1 MIKNYLLVAWRN
13 LLKQKLFAVIN
24 IAGMAVAF
32 CAALLLLLTAYRE
45 WSFDKMLPNRKQVH
59 QLYFEEHWPNHTEE
73 NTSMPA
79 PIGPALQQ
87 ECPGAQYVTRYVGGN
102 NLVQY
107 KDQEYQYTMKY
118 VDADFLHVF
127 PYPML
132 TGRGAD
138 ALRQT
143 DQVVITEKIA
153 NNIFK
158 GEDPVGK
165 TIKVKQGDS
174 WAPFV
179 ISAVAK
185 DIPDNSSIEFD
196 LLLRFETQ
204 QDYAEVKDK
213 WGQASYNVFVQ
224 LNQHT
229 TATAFEQ
236 QSKTLVNK
244 YYADKIRDLKRDGA
258 VPDASGELVLLKTI
272 PLEEIRFNNI
282 TPLSDGASKFYPW
295 LMVGLGLMITLVSC
309 INFINLSIARSF
321 TRSAEIGL
329 RKALGAVRNQLIV
342 QFWSEA
348 FIVCGIALILGLG
361 LAYLLVPS
369 FNTLFSN
376 NVSLAILK
384 NARLILV
391 LVLGFLSITLVAG
404 GYPAWLVARFNIVQ
418 VLKGK
423 INMGRQSGIRNG
435 LIIVQFAVAILLIS
449 CTAIAWQQL
458 NYIHTRSLGF
468 DKQQVISIPVDS
480 KTDGWKALNLL
491 RNRLTAMPDVV
502 SITASELNLG
512 SGRDGHLGTSRVGFD
527 YKGRTVKT
535 HWLGV
540 DYDYTKTLGL
550 TLLAGRDFSPTYG
563 NDSNAVVINQKMAAQ
578 LGEKDPVGLYLD
590 LGDGEKVQVIG
601 VVKDYNFESLHKNIE
616 SLTINMQSKEKGG
629 YPHYIFVRVLPKNL
643 VGAMHTVENAWKE
656 INPQATFEASFL
668 DENAD
673 RQYRREA
680 RFSKI
685 FVSGAI
691 LAIIISC
698 MGLFAVTLLVLT
710 QRKKEIGI
718 RKVLGASVN
727 GIVMLI
733 AKDFIK
739 LVGIAIFIA
748 APLAWFAMHQWLKGF
763 AYRIDI
769 QWWLFGVT
777 GLLAMLIA
785 FVTISFQSVKAALAN
800 PVKSLHAE

>member
-1 MIKNYLLVAWRN
+1 MIKNYLLIAWRN
-13 LLKQKLFAVIN
+13 LLKQKLFAAIN

-79 PIGPALQQ
+79 PIGPVLQQ
-87 ECPGAQYVTRYVGGN
+87 ECPGVQYVTRYAGGD

-107 KDQEYQYTMKY
+107 KDQEYQYMMKY

-127 PYPML
+127 PYPL
-132 TGRGAD
+132 LKGRGAD

-165 TIKVKQGDS
+165 TIKIKQGDN

-204 QDYAEVKDK
+204 QDYAEAKDK

-229 TATAFEQ
+229 TAAAFEQ
-236 QSKTLVNK
+236 QSKALVNK

-258 VPDASGELVLLKTI
+258 IPDASGELILLKTI

-348 FIVCGIALILGLG
+348 LIVCGIALILGIG
-361 LAYLLVPS
+361 LAYFLVPS

-391 LVLGFLSITLVAG
+391 LVLGFLGITLVAG

-458 NYIHTRSLGF
+458 NYMHTRSLGF

-491 RNRLTAMPDVV
+491 RNRLAAMPDVMSV
-502 SITASELNLG
+502 TASELNLG
-512 SGRDGHLGTSRVGFD
+512 SGKDGHLGTSRVGFD

-540 DYDYTKTLGL
+540 NYDYTKTLGL
-550 TLLAGRDFSPTYG
+550 TLLAGRDFSRTYG
-563 NDSNAVVINQKMAAQ
+563 NDSNAVVINQKMAVQ

-590 LGDGEKVQVIG
+590 LGDGEKVQIIG

-643 VGAMHTVENAWKE
+643 AGAMHTVENVWKE
-656 INPQATFEASFL
+656 INPQAAFEASFL

-698 MGLFAVTLLVLT
+698 MGLFAVTLLVLA
-710 QRKKEIGI
+710 QRRKEIGI

-739 LVGIAIFIA
+739 LVAIAIFIA
-748 APLAWFAMHQWLKGF
+748 GPLTWFAMQQWLKGF

-769 QWWLFGVT
+769 QWWLFAVT

-785 FVTISFQSVKAALAN
+785 FATISFQSVKAALAN

>member
-1 MIKNYLLVAWRN
+1 MIKNYLLIAWRN
-13 LLKQKLFAVIN
+13 LLKQKLFAAIN
-24 IAGMAVAF
+24 IVGMAVAF

-59 QLYFEEHWPNHTEE
+59 QLYFEEHWPGRTEE
-73 NTSMPA
+73 NVSMPA
-79 PIGPALQQ
+79 PIAPALQQ
-87 ECPGAQYVTRYVGGN
+87 ECPGVQYVTRYVGGN

-107 KDQEYQYTMKY
+107 KDQEYQYLMKY
-118 VDADFLHVF
+118 VDADFLRVF
-127 PYPML
+127 PYPL
-132 TGRGAD
+132 LKGSGAD

-158 GEDPVGK
+158 GEDPIGK
-165 TIKVKQGDS
+165 TIKIKQGDN
-174 WAPFV
+174 WMPV
-179 ISAVAK
+179 AVAAIAK

-204 QDYAEVKDK
+204 RDYAATKDS
-213 WGQASYNVFVQ
+213 WGQSSYNVFVQ
-224 LNQHT
+224 LNPHT

-258 VPDASGELVLLKTI
+258 VPDASGGLVLLKTI
-272 PLEEIRFNNI
+272 PLEDIRFNRI

-295 LMVGLGLMITLVSC
+295 LMVGLGLMITLVSS

-329 RKALGAVRNQLIV
+329 RKALGAMRNQLII

-348 FIVCGIALILGLG
+348 FIVCGIALIFGVI
-361 LAYLLVPS
+361 LAYFLIPS

-376 NVSLAILK
+376 NVSLGILK
-384 NARLILV
+384 NVRLIVV
-391 LVLGFLSITLVAG
+391 LFLGFLGITLVAG

-423 INMGRQSGIRNG
+423 INMGSQSNIRNG

-458 NYIHTRSLGF
+458 NYMHTRSLGF

-480 KTDGWKALNLL
+480 KTDGWKSLNLL
-491 RNRLTAMPDVV
+491 RNRLASTPDVL

-527 YKGRTVKT
+527 YKGRAVKT
-535 HWLGV
+535 HWLSV

-550 TLLAGRDFSPTYG
+550 TLLGGRDFSRTYG
-563 NDSNAVVINQKMAAQ
+563 NDSNAVVINEKMVAQ
-578 LGEKDPVGLYLD
+578 LGEKEPIGIYLD
-590 LGDGEKVQVIG
+590 LGDGEKVQIIG
-601 VVKDYNFESLHKNIE
+601 VIKDYNFESLHKNIE
-616 SLTINMQSKEKGG
+616 PLTINMQSKENGG

-643 VGAMHTVENAWKE
+643 AGAMHTVEKIWQE
-656 INPQATFEASFL
+656 INPQSAFEGSFL

-710 QRKKEIGI
+710 QKRKEIGI

-739 LVGIAIFIA
+739 LVAIAIFIA

-769 QWWLFGVT
+769 QWWLFAIT